1 MEEEEEGKET
11 VKCMMS
17 VPWRRRRLLLLLPYR
32 RSIVK
37 AGQR

>member
-1 MEEEEEGKET
+1 MEEEEEAKET

-17 VPWRRRRLLLLLPYR
+17 VPWRRRRLVLLPYR